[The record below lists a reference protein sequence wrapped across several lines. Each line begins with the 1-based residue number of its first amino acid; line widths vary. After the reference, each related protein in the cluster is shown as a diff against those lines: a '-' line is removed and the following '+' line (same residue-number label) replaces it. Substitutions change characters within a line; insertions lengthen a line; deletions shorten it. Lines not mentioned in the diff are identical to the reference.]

1 MNRHVFN
8 ACVASG
14 WAMTTA
20 GAALLSLPAGLLTGG
35 LLLLAL
41 TLTAA
46 RLADRGAG

>member
-8 ACVASG
+8 ACVAAG

-35 LLLLAL
+35 VLLLAL
-41 TLTAA
+41 TLGAAVLTA
-46 RLADRGAG
+46 RGSA